1 MGAIADGIVAYAQ
14 PLIDSTDGSPE
25 ELKKALAMTQLCF
38 NLALLAEDDREKQLS
53 EMRPTLGLDDEE
65 FHAFRRS
72 IIDPMIR
79 RHHEMFPL
87 MHQRVSTTFSQNATA
102 SRTHPQT
109 AAPSKKDPGTAP
121 YAPCPCNSGEKYKFC
136 CGAKSR

>member
-25 ELKKALAMTQLCF
+25 ELKKAFAMTQLCF
-38 NLALLAEDDREKQLS
+38 NLSLLPEDDREKQLS
-53 EMRPTLGLDDEE
+53 EMRSTLGLDDEE

-79 RHHEMFPL
+79 RHQEMFPL
-87 MHQRVSTTFSQNATA
+87 MHQRASTNHSQSSPALRA
-102 SRTHPQT
+102 QPQM
-109 AAPSKKDPGTAP
+109 AAPGKKYPGTAP

-136 CGAKSR
+136 CGARGR